1 VSLHR
6 GLFRLRL
13 KQRLVDQS
21 SLIARVSLAG
31 VSLLVAGVAGLVFDV
46 VLGRAAG
53 VTVFVSALVLL
64 VTLWILYPMLLR
76 RDVRS

>member
-1 VSLHR
+1 
-6 GLFRLRL
+6 
-13 KQRLVDQS
+13 
-21 SLIARVSLAG
+21 